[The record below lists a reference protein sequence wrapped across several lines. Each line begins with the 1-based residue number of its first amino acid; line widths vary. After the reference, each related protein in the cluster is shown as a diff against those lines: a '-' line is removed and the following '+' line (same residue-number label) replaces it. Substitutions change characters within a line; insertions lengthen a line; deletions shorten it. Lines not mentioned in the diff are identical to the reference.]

1 MKTWFLAISFV
12 TINLFAGAVFA
23 EETQRMQEAQVN
35 KTEDAQTMPLVT
47 EIPTEEKAF
56 VAVINQFNKAKIVE
70 LLGEPAK
77 ADDVKLKGSG
87 KIVASIWHYHNI
99 NTDENGN
106 YYPTTEL
113 DFVDD
118 KVVQVVFLNN
128 DGSEANDGA
137 GKKYNAEPV
146 PEMEKLEEI
155 PATN

>member
-1 MKTWFLAISFV
+1 MKKWMLTASLV
-12 TINLFAGAVFA
+12 TASLLVNVGYA
-23 EETQRMQEAQVN
+23 EETPSTLDIVEAQ
-35 KTEDAQTMPLVT
+35 TQPLVT

-77 ADDVKLKGSG
+77 ADDVKVKGSG
-87 KIVASIWHYHNI
+87 KVVASIWHYHNI
-99 NTDENGN
+99 NTDETGA

-137 GKKYNAEPV
+137 GKKYDAPPM
-146 PEMEKLEEI
+146 PEMEKLEDI
-155 PATN
+155 PPSL